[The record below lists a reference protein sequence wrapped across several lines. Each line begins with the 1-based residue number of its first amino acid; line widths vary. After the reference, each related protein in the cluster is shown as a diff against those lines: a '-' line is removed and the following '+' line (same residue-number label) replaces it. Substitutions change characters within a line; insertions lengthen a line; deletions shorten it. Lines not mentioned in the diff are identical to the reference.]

1 MDFRLSDHAKKEMDR
16 RQIPEDVLDSVL
28 HQPQQIVPESGRRK
42 AYQSQ
47 ISFGGKM
54 FLVRAIVIETLRP
67 PLVVTVYRTSK
78 ISKYW
83 RQQ

>member
-1 MDFRLSDHAKKEMDR
+1 MDFRLSDHAKKEMER
-16 RQIPEDVLDSVL
+16 RQIPEDVLDSVMRD
-28 HQPQQIVPESGRRK
+28 PQQIVPETRGRK

-54 FLVRAIVIETLRP
+54 FLVRAIVVEGPRP

-83 RQQ
+83 R